1 MTARH
6 KLRVLPTGEVVFSI
20 DALWALLHDL
30 RGPVSGIL
38 MNGEYLRDEVSLED
52 SPSEAVDDLLAAGRQ
67 LLEHITNLSTLLE
80 RGKGGDPT

>member
-6 KLRVLPTGEVVFSI
+6 KLKILPTGEVVFSI
-20 DALWALLHDL
+20 DALWTLLHDL

-38 MNGEYLRDEVSLED
+38 MSGEYLRDEVSLED
-52 SPSEAVDDLLAAGRQ
+52 FPSEAVDDLLAAGRL

-80 RGKGGDPT
+80 RGEDGDQT